1 MDFGLSDEQR
11 LLQNTF
17 SSYLTEQVPISRAR
31 AISEA
36 MPPDVTALWRDLAN
50 LGASGVLIPQEY
62 GGAGLTLLD
71 AALIAQTLGQAVVPS
86 PYLAA
91 AVMAPTSFLEAGSPE
106 QKHEWLP
113 KIASGDIRMGVA
125 ATETYSIRENACV
138 HLESGRLRG
147 KALMALDATEAHALL
162 VAAGSSDLLLVSP
175 DAPGLHISPLIA
187 VDRTRTLSE
196 IVFDGVKPADSLGG
210 PRGAGSAIERM
221 LDAGRVILAAETV
234 GACDAML
241 EQAVSY
247 ASQRR
252 QFGRVIG
259 SFQAVKHM
267 CAEMAAELEPARSLF
282 WYAAHAFDER
292 LTDSPLTIAHAKT
305 HISEAGVFIA
315 RTATEVHGGVGF
327 TDEQNLHIWF
337 KRIGVNRHLLG
348 SPDVLRERAA
358 KLQGWATCSTP

>member
-1 MDFGLSDEQR
+1 M
-11 LLQNTF
+11 LQSTF
-17 SSYLTEQVPISRAR
+17 RTYLTEQVPISRVR

-36 MPPDVTALWRDLAN
+36 MPPDITALWREIAD

-71 AALIAQTLGQAVVPS
+71 AALIAQTLGEAVAPS
-86 PYLAA
+86 PYLAT
-91 AVMAPTSFLEAGSPE
+91 AVMAPTSLLEAGSPE
-106 QKHEWLP
+106 QKREWLP
-113 KIASGDIRMGVA
+113 KIASGDIHMGVA
-125 ATETYSIRENACV
+125 ATETYSSRENASV
-138 HLESGRLRG
+138 RLEAGRLRG
-147 KALMALDATEAHALL
+147 KALMALDVTEAHALL
-162 VAAGSSDLLLVSP
+162 VAAGSSDLLLVRP
-175 DAPGLHISPLIA
+175 DAPGLHISPLTA

-196 IVFDGVKPADSLGG
+196 IIFDGVKPDDSLGG
-210 PRGAGSAIERM
+210 PRGARSAIERM
-221 LDAGRVILAAETV
+221 LDAGRVALAGETV

-282 WYAAHAFDER
+282 WYAAHAFDEK
-292 LTDSPLTIAHAKT
+292 LSEAPLAIAHAKT
-305 HISEAGVFIA
+305 HVSEAGVFIA
-315 RTATEVHGGVGF
+315 RTSTEVHGGVGF

-358 KLQGWATCSTP
+358 SLQGWAACATP